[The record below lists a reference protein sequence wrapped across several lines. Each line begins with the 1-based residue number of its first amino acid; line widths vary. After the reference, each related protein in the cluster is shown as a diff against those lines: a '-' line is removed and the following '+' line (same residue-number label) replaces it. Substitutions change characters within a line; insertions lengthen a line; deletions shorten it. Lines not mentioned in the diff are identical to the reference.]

1 MVHCGRLGNPR
12 DQLAQLGE
20 LVARVH
26 HLLVA
31 RQVRGSPLMRGP
43 YDGAATPVQVSELV
57 GPICH
62 GVVGRCHGVVV
73 AVGHVVHH
81 RGGAYRSLG
90 PKLHLPRSVCEKGIL
105 L

>member
-20 LVARVH
+20 LVAGVH
-26 HLLVA
+26 HLLIA

-57 GPICH
+57 GPS
-62 GVVGRCHGVVV
+62 CHGVVV